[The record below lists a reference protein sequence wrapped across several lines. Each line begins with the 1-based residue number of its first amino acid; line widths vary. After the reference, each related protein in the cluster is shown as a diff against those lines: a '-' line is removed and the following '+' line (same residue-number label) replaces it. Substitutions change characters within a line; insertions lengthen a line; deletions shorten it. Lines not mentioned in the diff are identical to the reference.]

1 MNIAEVGKKY
11 DISADTLRYY
21 ERIGLIQVHRR
32 ESGIRN
38 YSDTDCARI
47 EFIKC
52 MRNAGLS
59 IEFLQEY
66 MRLFE
71 AGDTTISE
79 RLNLLIQQREILAQ
93 KRKEMEET
101 WIRLNQKIEQYDRV
115 LAAEKKIE

>member
-1 MNIAEVGKKY
+1 MTIAEVGKKY

-66 MRLFE
+66 MQLFE
-71 AGDTTISE
+71 AGNTTIPE
-79 RLNLLIQQREILAQ
+79 RLNLLIRQREILAQ

-101 WIRLNQKIEQYDRV
+101 WNRLNQKIEQYDRV
-115 LAAEKKIE
+115 LAAEKKI